1 MKKLFIFIIAFAHL
15 IFSDNE
21 PMHEHH
27 EHHEHHDSMET
38 MDHSHH
44 SSQHNP
50 APIGVAGN
58 MHHMGWMFAVK
69 QGSMSM
75 QGNILDGKSI
85 SNSEILLRPNE
96 VSNMPINLSV
106 IPKKMDMEMIMIEA
120 MYAPSKDLTLM
131 IMGTQLSKDMSLDTY
146 SAMMNRDLIGSF
158 STSSS
163 DFSDIKVSAL
173 FTLKSLENS
182 KSHAEFSYQKSIG
195 SNNEMDK
202 VFTPMGSYMNMT
214 LPYAMQPSDKAS
226 RLALGLTN
234 SRKINDKTS
243 LSGQIRYKKIINEK
257 DWSFGNQTEINS
269 WIQYQYKPNISL
281 STRLKFIN
289 QEEISGSSATITAPV
304 QTANPTNYG
313 GNELHLG
320 FGANY
325 KINLFANESEQLG
338 IEILFPLMQNK
349 NNLQME
355 TDYQFIVG
363 YKRTF

>member
-1 MKKLFIFIIAFAHL
+1 MKKLFVLIIVFAHL
-15 IFSDNE
+15 IFSDDE

-58 MHHMGWMFAVK
+58 MHHMGWMFAIK
-69 QGSMSM
+69 QGSMTM
-75 QGNILDGKSI
+75 KGNILDGESI
-85 SNSEILLRPNE
+85 SDSEILLRPNE
-96 VSNMPINLSV
+96 VNSMPNNLSV
-106 IPKKMDMEMIMIEA
+106 IPKKMDMEMTMIEA

-131 IMGTQLSKDMSLDTY
+131 IMATQLSKDMSLDTY
-146 SAMMNRDLIGSF
+146 SAMMSRDLIGSF

-163 DFSDIKVSAL
+163 DFSDITVSAL
-173 FTLKSLENS
+173 FTLKSLEDS

-195 SNNEMDK
+195 SNNEIDE

-226 RLALGLTN
+226 RLVLGLTN

-243 LSGQIRYKKIINEK
+243 LSSQIRYKKIINEK

-269 WIQYQYKPNISL
+269 WIQYQYKPKISL

-304 QTANPTNYG
+304 QTANPRNYG

-325 KINLFANESEQLG
+325 KINLFANESEQIG

-355 TDYQFIVG
+355 TNYQFIVG

>member
-1 MKKLFIFIIAFAHL
+1 MSTFP
-15 IFSDNE
+15 FS
-21 PMHEHH
+21 P
-27 EHHEHHDSMET
+27 
-38 MDHSHH
+38 
-44 SSQHNP
+44 
-50 APIGVAGN
+50 
-58 MHHMGWMFAVK
+58 
-69 QGSMSM
+69 
-75 QGNILDGKSI
+75 
-85 SNSEILLRPNE
+85 
-96 VSNMPINLSV
+96 
-106 IPKKMDMEMIMIEA
+106 
-120 MYAPSKDLTLM
+120 
-131 IMGTQLSKDMSLDTY
+131 
-146 SAMMNRDLIGSF
+146 
-158 STSSS
+158 
-163 DFSDIKVSAL
+163 
-173 FTLKSLENS
+173 
-182 KSHAEFSYQKSIG
+182 
-195 SNNEMDK
+195 
-202 VFTPMGSYMNMT
+202 
-214 LPYAMQPSDKAS
+214 LPKAS

-243 LSGQIRYKKIINEK
+243 LSGQIRYKKKINEK